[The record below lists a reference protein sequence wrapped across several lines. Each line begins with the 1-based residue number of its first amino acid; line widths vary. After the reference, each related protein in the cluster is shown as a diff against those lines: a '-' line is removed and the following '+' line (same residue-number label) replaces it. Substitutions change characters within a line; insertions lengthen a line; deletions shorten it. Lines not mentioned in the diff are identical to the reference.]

1 MESRKISTLLNGPTV
16 SKFGKRKQ
24 VEVKDLL
31 GGQFSVNKNIRF
43 KTPMVRLDLP
53 DYSDA
58 YIIVKGKITVGGTSN
73 ANETNKKLVFKNNA
87 PFRSC
92 I

>member
-1 MESRKISTLLNGPTV
+1 
-16 SKFGKRKQ
+16 
-24 VEVKDLL
+24 
-31 GGQFSVNKNIRF
+31 
-43 KTPMVRLDLP
+43 MVRSDLP

-58 YIIVKGKITVGGTSN
+58 YIIVKGKVTVGGTSN
-73 ANETNKKLVFKNNA
+73 ANERNKKLVFKNNV

>member
-1 MESRKISTLLNGPTV
+1 MESHKIFTLLNDPTV
-16 SKFGKRKQ
+16 SKFVTRKQ
-24 VEVKDLL
+24 VEVKDLS

-43 KTPMVRLDLP
+43 KTPMVRSDLP

-58 YIIVKGKITVGGTSN
+58 YIIVKGKVTVGGTSN
-73 ANETNKKLVFKNNA
+73 ANERNKKLVFKNNV